1 MSCNFRKIKKFLN
14 IYINYNYKD
23 QIIFIDQSENI
34 DKVLVC
40 FNIVTNLTDT
50 LLLLKYVFKPN
61 K

>member
-1 MSCNFRKIKKFLN
+1 MSYNFRKIKKFLN
-14 IYINYNYKD
+14 IYINYNYKN

-34 DKVLVC
+34 NKVLVC
-40 FNIVTNLTDT
+40 FNIATNLIDT